1 MTARSR
7 AVAATQ
13 LCRVYAS
20 TASAAPPGSAPR
32 SDGGEHRVEVA
43 ALALGIR
50 AEALVRLADELPH
63 ALVGRERAGRDEGGP
78 ARVVGEAIGVG
89 LHRRQLRRGR
99 LRNVSWELG
108 FGIAMAGLAVVAAAA
123 IVLLLVFGARKDGQ
137 RNDEVQA
144 QVRAGGS
151 GTTDA

>member
-1 MTARSR
+1 
-7 AVAATQ
+7 
-13 LCRVYAS
+13 
-20 TASAAPPGSAPR
+20 
-32 SDGGEHRVEVA
+32 
-43 ALALGIR
+43 
-50 AEALVRLADELPH
+50 
-63 ALVGRERAGRDEGGP
+63 
-78 ARVVGEAIGVG
+78 VVGEAIRVG
-89 LHRRQLRRGR
+89 LHHGQLRRGR
-99 LRNVSWELG
+99 LHNVSWELG